1 MPHQHSEYFPLTSS
15 ITVHE
20 FRYIFLPTRLT
31 PISANTLLSDW
42 FCPLTITLETISLTI
57 FLHIKYIIFTLI
69 IFFPCIIFII
79 RTPTSFGFALSESV
93 RFFYFDTPQQPR
105 LIKFSTCLLLYSFFM
120 TSGELHG
127 IFLNDTRIL
136 LQYRIR
142 LFIKWNSLRIFSNS
156 FPINHFRNR
165 SQLFQIII
173 RFQFLLYIQCTIPNR

>member
-93 RFFYFDTPQQPR
+93 RFFFFDTHQQPR
-105 LIKFSTCLLLYSFFM
+105 LINFFQLVYCCILFM
-120 TSGELHG
+120 TSGKLHG

-142 LFIKWNSLRIFSNS
+142 LFIKWNSSRIFSIS

-165 SQLFQIII
+165 SQLQDRVISSYTWYMD
-173 RFQFLLYIQCTIPNR
+173 RRANL